1 MANLTNNFNGYSYQ
15 NQPLTQYFIQPQGML
30 YFINNSN
37 ELNNIPMTSNMIAAL
52 CVPEET
58 CYIKMI
64 QNGMPII
71 NTYKLSQPNLNSEN
85 KNIDDILLDFDKRLK
100 ALEGNK
106 KGGRL
111 DELL

>member
-1 MANLTNNFNGYSYQ
+1 MANMNNNFNGYSYQ
-15 NQPLTQYFIQPQGML
+15 NQPMSQYFIQPQGML

-37 ELNNIPMTSNMIAAL
+37 EINNVSMTSNIIAAL
-52 CVPEET
+52 CIPEET

-64 QNGMPII
+64 QNGMPVIT
-71 NTYKLSQPNLNSEN
+71 TYKLTQPNSSSDNR
-85 KNIDDILLDFDKRLK
+85 NIDDILRDFDKRLK
-100 ALEGNK
+100 VLETNK